1 MCGGFRRRKS
11 LSRGHG
17 VLIRFD
23 EEAKRLGEIGQGV
36 GFLLTDFVQDLI
48 EDGRE
53 PLRPVD
59 RSKAKC

>member
-1 MCGGFRRRKS
+1 M
-11 LSRGHG
+11 G

-23 EEAKRLGEIGQGV
+23 KEAKCLGKVGQRV

-53 PLRPVD
+53 PLSPVD